1 MIRDDFEIFGIDNIY
16 TFLINISS
24 FRNIFKINYYRIIIK
39 LYINNHRE
47 WNKRHLISIIDGEND
62 LKLRNEE
69 KRRRATKGAKDPRSL
84 SAPTLLFV
92 IIYKVV
98 ILRIRARIDFY
109 VDEFMRVP
117 DGGRRVA
124 VVRP

>member
-1 MIRDDFEIFGIDNIY
+1 MDIIEGEDCIRREKI
-16 TFLINISS
+16 LAVEMSS
-24 FRNIFKINYYRIIIK
+24 KEGEEEEEEEKEGRGDCLGKGG
-39 LYINNHRE
+39 RE
-47 WNKRHLISIIDGEND
+47 KG
-62 LKLRNEE
+62 RNEE

>member
-69 KRRRATKGAKDPRSL
+69 KRR
-84 SAPTLLFV
+84 
-92 IIYKVV
+92 
-98 ILRIRARIDFY
+98 
-109 VDEFMRVP
+109 M
-117 DGGRRVA
+117 
-124 VVRP
+124 

>member
-1 MIRDDFEIFGIDNIY
+1 MY
-16 TFLINISS
+16 TARGNFS
-24 FRNIFKINYYRIIIK
+24 
-39 LYINNHRE
+39 E
-47 WNKRHLISIIDGEND
+47 WKCQAKKEKKKRKKRKKGEETVWERGGG
-62 LKLRNEE
+62 KKGRNEE